1 MNLDTNFSGLC
12 KVQQLFIAWN
22 VLMFGHFNCILPLF
36 MSSAASQ
43 QGNFTEPCSSLMS
56 RSTAAIYAAAS
67 FLLIIVCLCCTLT
80 CSALCCNNDGDS
92 MNRCRA
98 FLACLFCPAVLGVLA
113 TFIAV
118 NVIVFKD
125 IGKVQGAGCQESQTA
140 LNSAI
145 LIDVAVG
152 LGVLILLLC
161 CCVKCVI

>member
-1 MNLDTNFSGLC
+1 
-12 KVQQLFIAWN
+12 
-22 VLMFGHFNCILPLF
+22 MFGHFNCILPLF

-161 CCVKCVI
+161 CCIKCVI